1 MTRRNIARKVNT
13 MYEKIPL
20 ELKQLPHWVGW
31 KYMQRPGEDHKR
43 KVPINAMDG
52 QPAKSNDP
60 TTWCDFDT
68 ACLGKERFGLDGIG
82 FMFSG
87 DGIFGIDIDHCYDPE
102 TQELDPAA
110 AEIIETVQSYTEL
123 SPSGTGIHIL
133 CKGVLPEGRKRRGAV
148 EMYSTLR
155 YFTVT
160 GNQFGLEYPFSDCTE
175 RVAVMHRKYL
185 GEEETAAG
193 AQKAALPMPTGRG
206 TNADMSVDAI
216 LRRMFDSKHGQKLQ
230 DLYNGSWERYGIGDG
245 SQSSAD
251 QAFCN
256 TLAFWCRCDAAL
268 MDAIFRRSGLYR
280 QKWDKRRG
288 AKTYGQITIDRAIKD
303 CRDIWEPQE
312 RVQRP
317 APAVPLPPQNTS
329 NEVPAIEN
337 ATVGE
342 TGQRRYYTYD
352 DTGNA
357 LRFRDAN
364 AGLIHY
370 NHVDGC
376 WIYWD
381 GVRWASDEN
390 GEIKRRADK
399 MLADMAKDLKEM
411 QDDPAY
417 NAYKKHLSRSRSH
430 RGKEGFIAEARHLEG
445 VPVLPS
451 EMDRAGNAFNVRNCL
466 ISLKTGRT
474 AEHDKKYMISKL
486 APVTYDENAKCPRW
500 DRFIEEIT
508 CGDKSLQLYLQR
520 MIGYCM
526 TAYTKEQCMFFLYG
540 NGSNGKSVFVD
551 TIAYMLGEYAASC
564 QPETVMMRDRNNT
577 ARGDLA
583 RLKGARM
590 VVTSEP
596 NDGCRLDEGIVKQM
610 TGGTENKLTARFLY
624 GREFE
629 FSPEFKIV
637 MSTNYKPVIKGTDNG
652 IWRRVRLIPFTAEFT
667 KENRDPQLTEK
678 LRRELPGILNWA
690 IAGAV
695 GWCKEGLPPCAI
707 IDEAGQEYRSE
718 MDRVQQFLDDCTTR
732 SESSSTQASTLYKCY
747 KAWCSEQGDR
757 FPVGSTKFFMELKRR
772 FKSRK
777 TEAYNEYIGIKINDL
792 GMDLYTRAER

>member
-1 MTRRNIARKVNT
+1 

-20 ELKQLPHWVGW
+20 ELKQLSHWVGW

-60 TTWCDFDT
+60 VTWCDFDT

-102 TQELDPAA
+102 TRELDPAA

-133 CKGVLPEGRKRRGAV
+133 CKGALPEGRKRRGAV

-193 AQKAALPMPTGRG
+193 AQRAALPMPAGRS
-206 TNADMSVDAI
+206 TNADMSVDAV
-216 LRRMFDSKHGQKLQ
+216 LHRMFDSKHGQKLQ
-230 DLYNGSWERYGIGDG
+230 DLYNGSWEQYGIGDG

-268 MDAIFRRSGLYR
+268 MDAIFRRSRLYR

-317 APAVPLPPQNTS
+317 APAVPPPPQNTF
-329 NEVPAIEN
+329 NEVPVMEN
-337 ATVGE
+337 TTVGE
-342 TGQRRYYTYD
+342 TGQRKYYTYD

-357 LRFRDAN
+357 QRFRDAN

-500 DRFIEEIT
+500 DRFIEEVT

>member
-1 MTRRNIARKVNT
+1 

-31 KYMQRPGEDHKR
+31 KYMQHPGEDHKR

-68 ACLGKERFGLDGIG
+68 ACRGKERFGLDGIG

-133 CKGVLPEGRKRRGAV
+133 CKGALPEGRKRRGAV

-160 GNQFGLEYPFSDCTE
+160 GNQFGLEYPFSDCTA

-185 GEEETAAG
+185 GEEENAAG

-312 RVQRP
+312 RVQHP
-317 APAVPLPPQNTS
+317 VPAVPPPPQNTS
-329 NEVPAIEN
+329 NDVPAIEN

-466 ISLKTGRT
+466 ISLKTGKT

>member
-1 MTRRNIARKVNT
+1 
-13 MYEKIPL
+13 
-20 ELKQLPHWVGW
+20 
-31 KYMQRPGEDHKR
+31 MQRPGEDHKR

-60 TTWCDFDT
+60 VTWCDFDT

-102 TQELDPAA
+102 TRELDPAA

-133 CKGVLPEGRKRRGAV
+133 CKGALPEGRKRRGAV

-185 GEEETAAG
+185 GEEETAGG
-193 AQKAALPMPTGRG
+193 AQKAALPIPAGRG
-206 TNADMSVDAI
+206 TNADMTVDAI

-230 DLYNGSWERYGIGDG
+230 DLYNGSWEQYGIGDG

-268 MDAIFRRSGLYR
+268 MDAIFRRSRLYR

-303 CRDIWEPQE
+303 CRDIWGPQE

-317 APAVPLPPQNTS
+317 APAVPPPPQNTF
-329 NEVPAIEN
+329 NEVPVMEN
-337 ATVGE
+337 TTVGE

-357 LRFRDAN
+357 QRFRDAN

-486 APVTYDENAKCPRW
+486 APVTYDENARCPRW
-500 DRFIEEIT
+500 DRFIEEVT

>member
-1 MTRRNIARKVNT
+1 

-20 ELKQLPHWVGW
+20 ELKQLSHWVGW

-60 TTWCDFDT
+60 ATWCDFDT
-68 ACLGKERFGLDGIG
+68 ACLGKERFGLEGIG

-102 TQELDPAA
+102 TRELDPAA

-133 CKGVLPEGRKRRGAV
+133 CKGALPEGRKRRGAV

-193 AQKAALPMPTGRG
+193 AQRAALPMPAGRG
-206 TNADMSVDAI
+206 TNADMSVDAV
-216 LRRMFDSKHGQKLQ
+216 LHRMFDSKHGQKLQ
-230 DLYNGSWERYGIGDG
+230 DLYNGSWEQYGIGDG

-268 MDAIFRRSGLYR
+268 MDAIFRRSRLYR

-303 CRDIWEPQE
+303 CKDIWEPQE

-317 APAVPLPPQNTS
+317 APAVPPPPQNTF
-329 NEVPAIEN
+329 NEVPVMEN
-337 ATVGE
+337 TTVGE
-342 TGQRRYYTYD
+342 TGQRKYYTYD

-357 LRFRDAN
+357 QRFRDAN

-486 APVTYDENAKCPRW
+486 APVTYDENARCPRW
-500 DRFIEEIT
+500 DRFIDEVT

>member
-1 MTRRNIARKVNT
+1 

-20 ELKQLPHWVGW
+20 ELKQLSHWVGW

-60 TTWCDFDT
+60 ATWCDFDT

-102 TQELDPAA
+102 TRELDPAA

-133 CKGVLPEGRKRRGAV
+133 CKGALPEGRKRRGAV

-193 AQKAALPMPTGRG
+193 AQRAALPMPAGRG
-206 TNADMSVDAI
+206 TNADMSVDAV
-216 LRRMFDSKHGQKLQ
+216 LHRMFDSKHGQKLQ
-230 DLYNGSWERYGIGDG
+230 DLYNGSWEQYGIGDG

-268 MDAIFRRSGLYR
+268 MDAIFRRSRLYR

-317 APAVPLPPQNTS
+317 APAVPPPPQNTF
-329 NEVPAIEN
+329 NEVPVMEN

-357 LRFRDAN
+357 QRFRDAN

-486 APVTYDENAKCPRW
+486 APVTYDENARCPRW
-500 DRFIEEIT
+500 DRFIEEVT

>member
-1 MTRRNIARKVNT
+1 

-193 AQKAALPMPTGRG
+193 AQEAALPMPTGRG

>member
-1 MTRRNIARKVNT
+1 

-31 KYMQRPGEDHKR
+31 KYMQHPGEDHKR

-68 ACLGKERFGLDGIG
+68 ACRGKERFGLDGIG

-133 CKGVLPEGRKRRGAV
+133 CKGALPEGRKRRGAV

-185 GEEETAAG
+185 GEEENAAG

-312 RVQRP
+312 RVQHP
-317 APAVPLPPQNTS
+317 VPAVPPPPQNTS
-329 NEVPAIEN
+329 NDVPAIEN

-466 ISLKTGRT
+466 ISLKTGKT

-732 SESSSTQASTLYKCY
+732 SESSSTQASTLSKCY

-792 GMDLYTRAER
+792 GMGLYTRAER

>member
-1 MTRRNIARKVNT
+1 

-31 KYMQRPGEDHKR
+31 KYMQHPGEDHKR

-68 ACLGKERFGLDGIG
+68 ACRGKERFGLDGIG

-133 CKGVLPEGRKRRGAV
+133 CKGALPEGRKRRGAV

-185 GEEETAAG
+185 GEEENAAG

-303 CRDIWEPQE
+303 CRDIWEPQA
-312 RVQRP
+312 RAHHP
-317 APAVPLPPQNTS
+317 APAVPPAPQNHS
-329 NEVPAIEN
+329 NDVPAIEN

-466 ISLKTGRT
+466 ISLKTGKT

>member
-1 MTRRNIARKVNT
+1 
-13 MYEKIPL
+13 
-20 ELKQLPHWVGW
+20 
-31 KYMQRPGEDHKR
+31 
-43 KVPINAMDG
+43 
-52 QPAKSNDP
+52 
-60 TTWCDFDT
+60 
-68 ACLGKERFGLDGIG
+68 
-82 FMFSG
+82 MFSG

-133 CKGVLPEGRKRRGAV
+133 CKGALPEGRKRRGAV

-185 GEEETAAG
+185 GEEENAAG

-312 RVQRP
+312 RVQHP
-317 APAVPLPPQNTS
+317 VPAVPPPPQNTS
-329 NEVPAIEN
+329 NDVPAIEN

-466 ISLKTGRT
+466 ISLKTGKT

>member
-1 MTRRNIARKVNT
+1 

-31 KYMQRPGEDHKR
+31 KYMQHPGEDHKR

-68 ACLGKERFGLDGIG
+68 ACRGKERFGLDGIG

-133 CKGVLPEGRKRRGAV
+133 CKGALPEGRKRRGAV

-185 GEEETAAG
+185 GEEENAAG

-312 RVQRP
+312 RVQHP
-317 APAVPLPPQNTS
+317 VPAVPPPPQNTS
-329 NEVPAIEN
+329 NDVPAIEN

-466 ISLKTGRT
+466 ISLKTGKT

-792 GMDLYTRAER
+792 GMGLYTRAER

>member
-1 MTRRNIARKVNT
+1 

-667 KENRDPQLTEK
+667 KENRDPQLTEN

>member
-1 MTRRNIARKVNT
+1 

-31 KYMQRPGEDHKR
+31 KYMQHPGEDHKR

-68 ACLGKERFGLDGIG
+68 ACRGKERFGLDGIG

-133 CKGVLPEGRKRRGAV
+133 CKGALPEGRKRRGAV

-185 GEEETAAG
+185 GEEENAAG

-312 RVQRP
+312 RVQHP
-317 APAVPLPPQNTS
+317 VPAVPPPPQNTS
-329 NEVPAIEN
+329 NDVPAIEN

-466 ISLKTGRT
+466 ISLKTGKT

-526 TAYTKEQCMFFLYG
+526 TAYTKELCMFFLYG

>member
-1 MTRRNIARKVNT
+1 

-193 AQKAALPMPTGRG
+193 TQKAALPMPAGRG

-317 APAVPLPPQNTS
+317 APAVPPPPQNTS

-629 FSPEFKIV
+629 FAPEFKVI

-718 MDRVQQFLDDCTTR
+718 MDRVQQFLDDCTER
-732 SESSSTQASTLYKCY
+732 SDSGSTQASTLYKCY
-747 KAWCSEQGDR
+747 RAWCSEQGDR
-757 FPVGSTKFFMELKRR
+757 FPISSNKFCSELKRR
-772 FKSRK
+772 YKSRK
-777 TEAYNEYIGIKINDL
+777 TSAFNEYLGIRINAF
-792 GMDLYTRAER
+792 GMDLYNRMEQ

>member
-1 MTRRNIARKVNT
+1 

-31 KYMQRPGEDHKR
+31 KYMQHPGEDHKR

-68 ACLGKERFGLDGIG
+68 ACRGKERFGLDGIG

-133 CKGVLPEGRKRRGAV
+133 CKGALPEGRKRRGAV

-185 GEEETAAG
+185 GEEENAAG

-312 RVQRP
+312 RVQHP
-317 APAVPLPPQNTS
+317 VPAVPPPPQNTS
-329 NEVPAIEN
+329 NDVPAIEN

-466 ISLKTGRT
+466 ISLKTGKT

-486 APVTYDENAKCPRW
+486 APVTYDENARCPRW
-500 DRFIEEIT
+500 DRFIEEVT

-718 MDRVQQFLDDCTTR
+718 MDRVQQFLDDCTER
-732 SESSSTQASTLYKCY
+732 SDSGSTQASTLYKCY
-747 KAWCSEQGDR
+747 RAWCSEQGDR
-757 FPVGSTKFFMELKRR
+757 FPISSNKFCSELKRR
-772 FKSRK
+772 YKSRK
-777 TEAYNEYIGIKINDL
+777 TSAFNEYLGICINAFGL
-792 GMDLYTRAER
+792 DLYNRMEQ

>member
-1 MTRRNIARKVNT
+1 

-329 NEVPAIEN
+329 YEVPAIEN

>member
-1 MTRRNIARKVNT
+1 

-637 MSTNYKPVIKGTDNG
+637 MSANYKPVIKGTDNG

>member
-1 MTRRNIARKVNT
+1 

-133 CKGVLPEGRKRRGAV
+133 CKGALPEGRKRRGAV

-193 AQKAALPMPTGRG
+193 AQKAALPMSAGRG

-312 RVQRP
+312 QVQRP
-317 APAVPLPPQNTS
+317 APAIPPPPQNTS

-667 KENRDPQLTEK
+667 KENRDPQLIEK

-695 GWCKEGLPPCAI
+695 GWCEEGLPPCAI

>member
-1 MTRRNIARKVNT
+1 

-20 ELKQLPHWVGW
+20 ELKQLSHWVGW

-60 TTWCDFDT
+60 VTWCDFDT

-87 DGIFGIDIDHCYDPE
+87 DGIFGIDIDHCYNPE

-133 CKGVLPEGRKRRGAV
+133 CKGALPEGRKRRGAV

-185 GEEETAAG
+185 GEEETTAG
-193 AQKAALPMPTGRG
+193 AQRAALPMPAGRG
-206 TNADMSVDAI
+206 TNADMSVDAV
-216 LRRMFDSKHGQKLQ
+216 LHRMFDSKHGQKLQ
-230 DLYNGSWERYGIGDG
+230 DLYNGSWEQYGIGDG

-268 MDAIFRRSGLYR
+268 MDAIFRRSRLYR

-317 APAVPLPPQNTS
+317 APAVPPPPQNTF
-329 NEVPAIEN
+329 NEVPVMEN
-337 ATVGE
+337 TTVGE
-342 TGQRRYYTYD
+342 TGQRKYYTYD

-357 LRFRDAN
+357 QRFRDAN

-486 APVTYDENAKCPRW
+486 APVTYDENARCPRW
-500 DRFIEEIT
+500 DRFIEEVT

>member
-1 MTRRNIARKVNT
+1 

-31 KYMQRPGEDHKR
+31 KYMQHPGEDHKR

-68 ACLGKERFGLDGIG
+68 ACRGKERFGLDGIG

-133 CKGVLPEGRKRRGAV
+133 CKGALPEGRKRRGAV

-185 GEEETAAG
+185 GEEENAAG

-312 RVQRP
+312 QVQRP
-317 APAVPLPPQNTS
+317 APAIPPPPQNTS

-466 ISLKTGRT
+466 ISLKTGKT

>member
-1 MTRRNIARKVNT
+1 

-133 CKGVLPEGRKRRGAV
+133 CKGALPEGRKRRGAV

-193 AQKAALPMPTGRG
+193 AQKAALPMSAGRG

-312 RVQRP
+312 QVQRP
-317 APAVPLPPQNTS
+317 APAIPPPPQNTS

>member
-1 MTRRNIARKVNT
+1 

-577 ARGDLA
+577 VRGDLA

-777 TEAYNEYIGIKINDL
+777 NEAYNEYIGIKINDL

>member
-1 MTRRNIARKVNT
+1 

-337 ATVGE
+337 AAVGE

-551 TIAYMLGEYAASC
+551 TIAYMLGEYAAS
-564 QPETVMMRDRNNT
+564 VMMRDRNNT

>member
-1 MTRRNIARKVNT
+1 

-31 KYMQRPGEDHKR
+31 KYMQHPGEDHKR

-68 ACLGKERFGLDGIG
+68 ACRGKERFGLDGIG

-133 CKGVLPEGRKRRGAV
+133 CKGALPEGRKRRGAV

-185 GEEETAAG
+185 GEEENAAG

-312 RVQRP
+312 RVQHP
-317 APAVPLPPQNTS
+317 VPAVPPPPQNTS
-329 NEVPAIEN
+329 NDVPAIEN

-370 NHVDGC
+370 NNVDGC

-466 ISLKTGRT
+466 ISLKTGKT

>member
-1 MTRRNIARKVNT
+1 

-20 ELKQLPHWVGW
+20 ELKQLSHWVGW

-60 TTWCDFDT
+60 ATWCDFDT
-68 ACLGKERFGLDGIG
+68 ACLGKERFGLEGIG

-102 TQELDPAA
+102 TRELDPAA

-133 CKGVLPEGRKRRGAV
+133 CKGALPEGRKRRGAV

-193 AQKAALPMPTGRG
+193 AQRAALPMPAGRG
-206 TNADMSVDAI
+206 TNADMSVDAV
-216 LRRMFDSKHGQKLQ
+216 LHRMFDSKHGQKLQ
-230 DLYNGSWERYGIGDG
+230 DLYNGSWEQYGIGDG

-268 MDAIFRRSGLYR
+268 MDAIFRRSRLYR

-303 CRDIWEPQE
+303 CKDIWEPQE

-317 APAVPLPPQNTS
+317 APAVPPPPQNTF
-329 NEVPAIEN
+329 NEVPVMEN
-337 ATVGE
+337 TTVGE
-342 TGQRRYYTYD
+342 TGQRKYYTYD

-357 LRFRDAN
+357 QRFRDAN

-486 APVTYDENAKCPRW
+486 APVTYDENARCPRW
-500 DRFIEEIT
+500 DRFIDEVT

-792 GMDLYTRAER
+792 VMDLYTRAER

>member
-1 MTRRNIARKVNT
+1 

-20 ELKQLPHWVGW
+20 ELKRLFHWVGW

-60 TTWCDFDT
+60 VTWCDFDT

-102 TQELDPAA
+102 TRELDPAA

-133 CKGVLPEGRKRRGAV
+133 CKGALPEGRKRRGAV

-193 AQKAALPMPTGRG
+193 AQRTALPMPAGRG
-206 TNADMSVDAI
+206 TNADMSVDAV
-216 LRRMFDSKHGQKLQ
+216 LHRMFDSKHGQKLQ
-230 DLYNGSWERYGIGDG
+230 DLYNGSWEQYGIGDG

-268 MDAIFRRSGLYR
+268 MDAIFRRSRLYR

-317 APAVPLPPQNTS
+317 APAVPPPPQNTF
-329 NEVPAIEN
+329 NEVPVMEN
-337 ATVGE
+337 TTVGE
-342 TGQRRYYTYD
+342 TGQRKYYTYD

-500 DRFIEEIT
+500 DRFIEEVT

-718 MDRVQQFLDDCTTR
+718 MDRVQQFLDDCTER
-732 SESSSTQASTLYKCY
+732 SDSGSTQASTLYKCY
-747 KAWCSEQGDR
+747 RAWCSEQGDR
-757 FPVGSTKFFMELKRR
+757 FPISSNKFCSELKRR
-772 FKSRK
+772 YKSRK
-777 TEAYNEYIGIKINDL
+777 TSAFNEYLGIRINAF
-792 GMDLYTRAER
+792 GMDLYNRMEQ

>member
-1 MTRRNIARKVNT
+1 

-133 CKGVLPEGRKRRGAV
+133 CKGALPEGRKRRGAV

-193 AQKAALPMPTGRG
+193 AQKAALPMSAGRG

-312 RVQRP
+312 QVQRP
-317 APAVPLPPQNTS
+317 APAIPPPPQNTS

-551 TIAYMLGEYAASC
+551 TIAYMLGEYTASC

-667 KENRDPQLTEK
+667 KENRDPQLIEK

>member
-1 MTRRNIARKVNT
+1 

-31 KYMQRPGEDHKR
+31 KYMQHPGEDHKR

-68 ACLGKERFGLDGIG
+68 ACRGKERFGLDGIG

-133 CKGVLPEGRKRRGAV
+133 CKGALPEGRKRRGAV

-185 GEEETAAG
+185 GEEENAAG

-256 TLAFWCRCDAAL
+256 TLAFWCRCDAAR

-312 RVQRP
+312 RVQHP
-317 APAVPLPPQNTS
+317 VPAVPPPPQNTS
-329 NEVPAIEN
+329 NDVPAIEN

-466 ISLKTGRT
+466 ISLKTGKT

-596 NDGCRLDEGIVKQM
+596 NDGCQLDEGIVKQM

>member
-1 MTRRNIARKVNT
+1 

-31 KYMQRPGEDHKR
+31 KYMQHPGEDHKR

-68 ACLGKERFGLDGIG
+68 ACRGKERFGLDGIG

-102 TQELDPAA
+102 TQELDSAA

-133 CKGVLPEGRKRRGAV
+133 CKGALPEGRKRRGAV

-185 GEEETAAG
+185 GEEENAAG

-312 RVQRP
+312 RVQHP
-317 APAVPLPPQNTS
+317 VPAVPPPPQNTS
-329 NEVPAIEN
+329 NDVPAIEN

-466 ISLKTGRT
+466 ISLKTGKT

>member
-1 MTRRNIARKVNT
+1 

-20 ELKQLPHWVGW
+20 ELKQLSHWVGW

-60 TTWCDFDT
+60 VTWCDFDT

-87 DGIFGIDIDHCYDPE
+87 DGIFGIDIDHCYNPE

-133 CKGVLPEGRKRRGAV
+133 CKGALPEGRKRRGAV

-193 AQKAALPMPTGRG
+193 AQRAALPMPAGRG

-268 MDAIFRRSGLYR
+268 MDAIFRRSRLYR

-317 APAVPLPPQNTS
+317 APAVPPPPQNTF
-329 NEVPAIEN
+329 NEVPVMEN
-337 ATVGE
+337 TTVGD
-342 TGQRRYYTYD
+342 TGQRKYYTND

-357 LRFRDAN
+357 QRFRDAN

-445 VPVLPS
+445 VPVRPS

-486 APVTYDENAKCPRW
+486 APVTYDENARCPRW
-500 DRFIEEIT
+500 DRFIEEVT

>member
-1 MTRRNIARKVNT
+1 

-20 ELKQLPHWVGW
+20 ELKQLSHWVGW

-60 TTWCDFDT
+60 VTWCDFDT

-102 TQELDPAA
+102 TRELDPAA

-133 CKGVLPEGRKRRGAV
+133 CKGALPEGRKRRGAV

-185 GEEETAAG
+185 GEEETAGG
-193 AQKAALPMPTGRG
+193 AQKAALPIPAGRG
-206 TNADMSVDAI
+206 TNADMTVDAI

-230 DLYNGSWERYGIGDG
+230 DLYNGSWEQYGIGDG

-256 TLAFWCRCDAAL
+256 TLAFWCRCDAVL
-268 MDAIFRRSGLYR
+268 MDAIFRRSRLYR

-317 APAVPLPPQNTS
+317 APAVPPPPQNTF
-329 NEVPAIEN
+329 NEVPVMEN
-337 ATVGE
+337 TTVGE
-342 TGQRRYYTYD
+342 TGQRKYYTYD

-357 LRFRDAN
+357 QRFRDAN

-500 DRFIEEIT
+500 ERFIEEIT

-718 MDRVQQFLDDCTTR
+718 MDRVQQFLDDCTER
-732 SESSSTQASTLYKCY
+732 SDSGSTQASTMYKCY
-747 KAWCSEQGDR
+747 RAWCSEQGDR
-757 FPVGSTKFFMELKRR
+757 FPISSNKFCSELKRR
-772 FKSRK
+772 YKSRK
-777 TEAYNEYIGIKINDL
+777 TSAFNEYLGICINAFGL
-792 GMDLYTRAER
+792 DLYNRMEQ

>member
-1 MTRRNIARKVNT
+1 

-110 AEIIETVQSYTEL
+110 AEIIEMVQSYTEL

>member
-1 MTRRNIARKVNT
+1 

-596 NDGCRLDEGIVKQM
+596 NDGYRLDEGIVKQM

>member
-1 MTRRNIARKVNT
+1 

-370 NHVDGC
+370 NHVDDC

>member
-1 MTRRNIARKVNT
+1 

-251 QAFCN
+251 QTFCN

>member
-1 MTRRNIARKVNT
+1 

-317 APAVPLPPQNTS
+317 ALAVPLPPQNTS

>member
-1 MTRRNIARKVNT
+1 

-31 KYMQRPGEDHKR
+31 KYMQRPGEEHKR

-133 CKGVLPEGRKRRGAV
+133 CKGALPEGRKRRGAV

>member
-1 MTRRNIARKVNT
+1 

-31 KYMQRPGEDHKR
+31 KYMQHPGEDHKR

-68 ACLGKERFGLDGIG
+68 ACRGKERFGLDGIG

-133 CKGVLPEGRKRRGAV
+133 CKGALPEGRKRRGAV

-193 AQKAALPMPTGRG
+193 AQMAALPMSAGRG

-312 RVQRP
+312 RVQHPVP
-317 APAVPLPPQNTS
+317 AIPPPPQNTS
-329 NEVPAIEN
+329 NDVPAIEN

-466 ISLKTGRT
+466 ISLKTGKT

>member
-1 MTRRNIARKVNT
+1 

-133 CKGVLPEGRKRRGAV
+133 CKGALPEGRKRRGAV

-193 AQKAALPMPTGRG
+193 AQKAALPMSAGRG

-312 RVQRP
+312 QVQRP
-317 APAVPLPPQNTS
+317 APAIPPPPQNTS

-667 KENRDPQLTEK
+667 KENRDPQLIEK

-777 TEAYNEYIGIKINDL
+777 TEAYNEYIGIKINSLTDKY
-792 GMDLYTRAER
+792 LYTRAER

>member
-1 MTRRNIARKVNT
+1 

-20 ELKQLPHWVGW
+20 ELKQLSHWVGW

-60 TTWCDFDT
+60 VTWCDFDT

-102 TQELDPAA
+102 TRELDPAA

-133 CKGVLPEGRKRRGAV
+133 CKGALPEGRKRRGAV

-185 GEEETAAG
+185 GEEETAGG
-193 AQKAALPMPTGRG
+193 AQKAALPIPAGRG
-206 TNADMSVDAI
+206 TNADMTVDAI

-230 DLYNGSWERYGIGDG
+230 DLYNGSWEQYGIGDG

-268 MDAIFRRSGLYR
+268 MDAIFRRSRLYR

-303 CRDIWEPQE
+303 CRDIWGPQE

-317 APAVPLPPQNTS
+317 APAVPPPPQNTF
-329 NEVPAIEN
+329 NEVPVMEN
-337 ATVGE
+337 TTVGE

-357 LRFRDAN
+357 QRFRDAN

-486 APVTYDENAKCPRW
+486 APVTYDENARCPRW
-500 DRFIEEIT
+500 DRFIEEVT

>member
-1 MTRRNIARKVNT
+1 

-20 ELKQLPHWVGW
+20 ELKQLSHWVGW

-60 TTWCDFDT
+60 ATWCDFDT
-68 ACLGKERFGLDGIG
+68 ACLGKERFGLEGIG

-102 TQELDPAA
+102 TRELDPAA

-133 CKGVLPEGRKRRGAV
+133 CKGALPEGRKRRGAV

-193 AQKAALPMPTGRG
+193 AQRAALPMPAGRG
-206 TNADMSVDAI
+206 TNADMSVDAV
-216 LRRMFDSKHGQKLQ
+216 LHRMFDSKHGQKLQ
-230 DLYNGSWERYGIGDG
+230 DLYNGSWEQYGIGDG

-268 MDAIFRRSGLYR
+268 MDAIFRRSRLYR

-288 AKTYGQITIDRAIKD
+288 AKTYGQSTIDRAIKD
-303 CRDIWEPQE
+303 CKDIWEPQE

-317 APAVPLPPQNTS
+317 APAVPPPPQNTF
-329 NEVPAIEN
+329 NEVPVMEN
-337 ATVGE
+337 TTVGE
-342 TGQRRYYTYD
+342 TGQRKYYTYD

-357 LRFRDAN
+357 QRFRDAN

-486 APVTYDENAKCPRW
+486 APVTYDENARCPRW
-500 DRFIEEIT
+500 DRFIDEVT